1 MSFSGSLKELLELSK
16 LLHWWTH
23 TQRVVWDQPITMR
36 DFFSPRPQIKF
47 ISLRC
52 RGDVAD
58 QLLLVSFC
66 WIQIPPALSYLADN
80 TPAPHTTS
88 ERVRACFS
96 RLALWMS
103 VFLSLFFLRPFR
115 RASVFQLQWFTSF
128 SHNSSA
134 LRSSHILLQT
144 TRFLSV

>member
-1 MSFSGSLKELLELSK
+1 MSFSGSLKELLELSQP
-16 LLHWWTH
+16 LHWWTH
-23 TQRVVWDQPITMR
+23 TQCVVWDQPITMC
-36 DFFSPRPQIKF
+36 DFFSPSPQIKF

-52 RGDVAD
+52 RGDTAVD

-66 WIQIPPALSYLADN
+66 WIQSPPALSYLAEN

-103 VFLSLFFLRPFR
+103 ALFFLRPFR

-128 SHNSSA
+128 SHNSST